1 MASDCNWPARGVGV
15 PTRTVAAG
23 CRLRIWPGS
32 SRDSLTHRTSRLTKL
47 PAVRTTLRHR
57 VRAGLLP
64 ALWAGLVRALRARVV
79 RALRARVLRALRAG
93 LLPAWPARLLRAVWT
108 TVLPAGL
115 RSHRL
120 RLPAGRPLPGLLA
133 ELLWCLLSSPRLPAL
148 RVPGLVRWGRL
159 LLLTGVLRSCRWSR
173 VLSTRLLGRWL
184 LPRRLAGGWLAARVP
199 WSLLLAPCLLARC
212 LCSGLL
218 PAVRP
223 LRTTRLRTARLRTA
237 RLLAACLRTARLRTT
252 RLLTSRVMAR
262 RSAWLV
268 CARLLAAGLLVA
280 WSRLLRS
287 RDLGARLLA
296 GPRRW
301 GRVLGAG
308 LWWWGRRGGGGLAE
322 EGVRGGSF
330 AGGRL
335 VGAGSRSRRGYRR
348 TGQGVACRGACLTAR
363 STGVRLV
370 AFLDRRVLVVVVS
383 QLEFP

>member
-1 MASDCNWPARGVGV
+1 MATDCNWPARGVCV

-23 CRLRIWPGS
+23 CRLRIRPGS
-32 SRDSLTHRTSRLTKL
+32 SRDSLSHRTSRLTKL
-47 PAVRTTLRHR
+47 PAVRTTLRHG

-64 ALWAGLVRALRARVV
+64 ALRAGLV

-93 LLPAWPARLLRAVWT
+93 LLAAWPARLLRAVWT

-159 LLLTGVLRSCRWSR
+159 LLLTAVLRSCRWSR

-184 LPRRLAGGWLAARVP
+184 RTGRLGGWLAARLS
-199 WSLLLAPCLLARC
+199 WSLLLAPWLLARC

-223 LRTTRLRTARLRTA
+223 QRTTRLRTAH
-237 RLLAACLRTARLRTT
+237 LLTTCLRTARLRTT

-268 CARLLAAGLLVA
+268 CTRVLAAGLLVA

-308 LWWWGRRGGGGLAE
+308 LWWWGRRGGG
-322 EGVRGGSF
+322 
-330 AGGRL
+330 
-335 VGAGSRSRRGYRR
+335 
-348 TGQGVACRGACLTAR
+348 
-363 STGVRLV
+363 
-370 AFLDRRVLVVVVS
+370 
-383 QLEFP
+383 